1 MLSKTNTY
9 VVAVLIDIQGAFDS
23 LWWPEILNNLN
34 RLQISKT
41 FFEIILSYLS
51 KRTVTLSN
59 DGEVSTREKTKGC
72 PQGLVLGPLIWNV
85 TFGSLLNK
93 DFPPGI
99 TPIAFADDV
108 AFLIS
113 GDTRRQIEERGN
125 QTMDILSDWASK
137 TKISISSQKSKLV
150 ILKGNMNARPP
161 VIKYREIRIS
171 KVESVAYLGIEID
184 TGLTFLPHIKKQ
196 GVKARTLFRKIGR
209 LLKVTFGANTVNL
222 NFLYKTVYIPIISY
236 ASKAWIHKIDHWSI
250 VKNLKETQ
258 RQVLIN
264 TTGANRTSPLQALC
278 VVSNNPPIHLKLKEI
293 QELSNRVRGPNN
305 ETKAQITPRMLTN
318 WQTEW
323 DTVTIRRYTHKL
335 LPSIT
340 ERQTLKH
347 LSDIDHGVIQLLT
360 GHGPYKSYLKRFMR
374 SDTDLCQDCGDLD
387 DASHSIFECETQ
399 EDLRILK
406 HEKVLKVGESP
417 WNFLTLLR
425 HKVTFKVLKSC
436 HTKAVDKRKV

>member
-1 MLSKTNTY
+1 MS
-9 VVAVLIDIQGAFDS
+9 
-23 LWWPEILNNLN
+23 
-34 RLQISKT
+34 IST
-41 FFEIILSYLS
+41 
-51 KRTVTLSN
+51 
-59 DGEVSTREKTKGC
+59 GH

-184 TGLTFLPHIKKQ
+184 KGLTFLPHIKKQ

-222 NFLYKTVYIPIISY
+222 NFLYKTVYIPIISN
-236 ASKAWIHKIDHWSI
+236 ASKA
-250 VKNLKETQ
+250 
-258 RQVLIN
+258 
-264 TTGANRTSPLQALC
+264 
-278 VVSNNPPIHLKLKEI
+278 
-293 QELSNRVRGPNN
+293 
-305 ETKAQITPRMLTN
+305 
-318 WQTEW
+318 
-323 DTVTIRRYTHKL
+323 
-335 LPSIT
+335 
-340 ERQTLKH
+340 
-347 LSDIDHGVIQLLT
+347 
-360 GHGPYKSYLKRFMR
+360 
-374 SDTDLCQDCGDLD
+374 
-387 DASHSIFECETQ
+387 
-399 EDLRILK
+399 
-406 HEKVLKVGESP
+406 
-417 WNFLTLLR
+417 
-425 HKVTFKVLKSC
+425 
-436 HTKAVDKRKV
+436 